1 MDDDEDGKD
10 GSAPDGPETGAGM
23 RGVIETALAV
33 LAMAALG
40 GLLSVVAKV
49 VFR

>member
-1 MDDDEDGKD
+1 MEDDQDSEDRSPTD
-10 GSAPDGPETGAGM
+10 PPETSANM

-40 GLLSVVAKV
+40 GLLWVAARVVL
-49 VFR
+49 R